1 MKSSVISGMNTMRG
15 AGLNLLSQDDLY
27 EIHMATME
35 VMRRTGVKVE
45 NDEAIDI
52 FDGGGCIVDR
62 KRQLVKFPSHVVEDA
77 IRSAPDTILLAGRS
91 PKDDVVIG
99 GKRIAF
105 TNFGQAIMIIDPF
118 TGERRETTKKDIANI
133 VLVCDALSEVSVIE
147 GKPLVPNDV
156 TSELESLHA
165 AEAAL
170 TNTSK
175 HCFGGPITKELT
187 KLFVEMSAIIAGSKE
202 KAKERPIWTA
212 FVCPSSPLGL
222 SQSCSE
228 VIIEAASAGMP
239 INVLSMAMAG
249 GTTTV
254 TLAGTLIGHNA
265 EVLAGIVLSQLV
277 CKGAP
282 VIYGS
287 STTIMD
293 LKSATAPVGCPEFG
307 LISAAAAQ
315 LAQYYH
321 LPSYVGGT

>member
-1 MKSSVISGMNTMRG
+1 MKSSVISGMNVMRG

-27 EIHMATME
+27 EIHLATLE
-35 VMRRTGVKVE
+35 TMRETGMGVE
-45 NDEAIDI
+45 ADGAMDI
-52 FDGGGCIVDR
+52 FDGGGCIAD
-62 KRQLVKFPSHVVEDA
+62 KKQKLVKFPPHVVEEA
-77 IRSAPDTILLAGRS
+77 IRSAPSTILLAGRS

-99 GKRIAF
+99 GKRVAF

-118 TGERRETTKKDIANI
+118 TGERRETTKEDIANV

-147 GKPLVPNDV
+147 GKPLVASDV
-156 TSELESLHA
+156 TPKLEALHA
-165 AEAAL
+165 AEASL

-175 HCFGGPITKELT
+175 HCVGGPITKELT
-187 KLFVEMSAIIAGSKE
+187 KLFVEMSAIIAGGKE
-202 KAKERPIWTA
+202 KARERPIWTA

-228 VIIEAASAGMP
+228 VIMEAASAGMP
-239 INVLSMAMAG
+239 INILSMAMAG
-249 GTTTV
+249 GTSTV

>member
-1 MKSSVISGMNTMRG
+1 MKSSVISGMNVIRG

-27 EIHMATME
+27 EIHLATLETMRETGIE
-35 VMRRTGVKVE
+35 VE
-45 NDEAIDI
+45 DDEAMDI
-52 FDGGGCIVDR
+52 FDGGGCIVDKKQ
-62 KRQLVKFPSHVVEDA
+62 KRVKFPPHVVEDA
-77 IRSAPDTILLAGRS
+77 IRSAPSTILLAGRS

-99 GKRIAF
+99 GKRVAF
-105 TNFGQAIMIIDPF
+105 TNFGQATMIIDPF
-118 TGERRETTKKDIANI
+118 TGERRETTKEDIANV
-133 VLVCDALSEVSVIE
+133 VLVCDALSEVSVVE
-147 GKPLVPNDV
+147 GKALVASDV
-156 TSELESLHA
+156 TPKLEALHA
-165 AEAAL
+165 AEASL

-187 KLFVEMSAIIAGSKE
+187 KLFVEMSAIIAGGKE

-228 VIIEAASAGMP
+228 VIVEAASAGMP
-239 INVLSMAMAG
+239 VNILSMAMAG
-249 GTTTV
+249 GTSTV
-254 TLAGTLIGHNA
+254 TLAGTLISHNA